1 MTEFW
6 RIALKIL
13 ISNEKIADYSKEG
26 GEKKNVNKFF
36 F

>member
-1 MTEFW
+1 MTEFS

-26 GEKKNVNKFF
+26 GKKIGF
-36 F
+36 